1 MKKLKSAYKNN
12 NVYLNMINF
21 ENLPYKERV
30 RLLKEMQTQHKKLR
44 EAERSKGLT
53 RCPYCNYNKIQ
64 RNGRRKNGT
73 QMYFCPKCR
82 KSFSESSRT
91 CFHNVKQKDKMRKC
105 LQLMSVGYLSVKEMA
120 EALDVSTMTAF
131 NWRHKIL
138 TALIPK
144 SGDKNVI
151 SVEVPLYQKGKR
163 DLKVNNQ
170 KCKRQIVN
178 IVKPGDKVNTT
189 SIENEFREWMQTQMK
204 GVSGKYL
211 QHYAA
216 WFSLISESVTPV
228 EVDEILERV
237 MTV

>member
-1 MKKLKSAYKNN
+1 MS
-12 NVYLNMINF
+12 NF
-21 ENLPYKERV
+21 EKLSHKERV
-30 RLLKEMQTQHKKLR
+30 RLLKEMNVQHKELSM
-44 EAERSKGLT
+44 AERSEGLNQ
-53 RCPYCNYNKIQ
+53 CPYCKNKSLQ
-64 RNGRRKNGT
+64 RNGRRANGT
-73 QMYFCPKCR
+73 QMYLCPECG
-82 KSFSESSRT
+82 KSFSDKTGT
-91 CFHNVKQKDKMRKC
+91 CFHNVKQKDKMQKC
-105 LQLMSVGYLSVKEMA
+105 IELMSGGYLSIKEMA
-120 EALDVSTMTAF
+120 EALDVSVMTAF
-131 NWRHKIL
+131 SWRHKIL

-170 KCKRQIVN
+170 KRKRQIVK
-178 IVKPGDKVNTT
+178 IVKPADEEKTT
-189 SIENEFREWMQTQMK
+189 NIQNEFREWMQTQMK

-237 MTV
+237 MAV